1 MTCLWD
7 FFEEFDELVY
17 VSDPETY
24 EIVYMNR
31 KLRESLG
38 YQNRA
43 TYVGKKCYKV
53 LHGCD
58 EPCSFCTNS
67 VLEKGRVTSWV
78 HSNPVLGKRFLI
90 KNSLVDCGS
99 KSCRLELAIDVDSEV
114 VCNVPYYYAR
124 SESILNECLQRIVS
138 TTDPEASLHMML
150 EYIGQTFRCDRVYI
164 FESQNGYVDNTYE
177 WCADDVS
184 EQKEILQNISMENLD
199 WWYERFEKNELVTI
213 YSLEDIR
220 DQYPTTY
227 AILKP
232 QDISRL
238 VAGPIFSEN
247 TVVGFLG
254 VDNPDEDM
262 MMLVGPLIKVIGY
275 FIVALLRRRDLFRH
289 LNTLS
294 FHDPLTGA
302 YNRNAMFEH
311 SDELQKFRSV
321 GIVYCD
327 ITGLKQTND
336 ALGHSAGDQLIQYCF
351 EMIHTTL
358 DTPWV
363 YRIGGDE
370 FVAVFRDCDEEKF
383 RRQVKSLHQRV
394 RDDKH
399 HIAIGEVW
407 SNQPPYDLE
416 ALIIEADKV
425 MYEDKREYY
434 TANYRVQALDRHILP
449 CGEFQNMAETGS
461 VFYQFLGT
469 TYHDMEQLF
478 KSMTQQN
485 STGYFFFG
493 DMQKDLYYISD
504 NMRDEFGFESNVV
517 PGLIQAWA
525 QRISQEKARNLYWK
539 EMRAILSEKR
549 GVHDLRY
556 QVRNVHGKNMWIRSY
571 GIVKWNEEQNAPLFF
586 SGRITHQDDEFVVDS
601 VTNFPREAALFSR
614 LEEMKGEGKKAQV
627 IAFSFN
633 NISEINSTRGRVF
646 SDHLV
651 RTITENLTDRLA
663 DRMSFYRLEGM
674 RCAVLVE
681 FPYEGQREKLVQQIR
696 EIVGEWYRLMG
707 SIVAR
712 PCSFAAM
719 EYPLSNL
726 MPADFMEQLV
736 SLLRIAK
743 HDPSGETVEYSEENI
758 SKVRYMSN
766 MALALSHDVLH
777 GMKNFR
783 VVVQPVVS
791 TQTGKIV
798 GGEMLLRWRFRD
810 RDVSPDVFVTML
822 EKDNMINIVGRWV
835 FEQAVCTCMR
845 LVSYSPDFYLTF
857 NVSLQQMTDETFP
870 DYMEEV
876 LSKYKVDGSR
886 LAAEMTESCIDEQP
900 EKLIHFVETCSRLGI
915 RIALD
920 DFGSGYSS
928 IRMLL
933 QYPTSIVKLDR
944 SLLGEMTESVDKMN
958 FICSIVYACH
968 RFGKKVCMEGV
979 ETAEQDAL
987 IRESGCDMIQGYYHY
1002 YPLEIAALYSLLA
1015 DEKKDGSACK
1025 DA

>member
-1 MTCLWD
+1 M
-7 FFEEFDELVY
+7 
-17 VSDPETY
+17 
-24 EIVYMNR
+24 
-31 KLRESLG
+31 
-38 YQNRA
+38 
-43 TYVGKKCYKV
+43 
-53 LHGCD
+53 
-58 EPCSFCTNS
+58 
-67 VLEKGRVTSWV
+67 
-78 HSNPVLGKRFLI
+78 
-90 KNSLVDCGS
+90 
-99 KSCRLELAIDVDSEV
+99 
-114 VCNVPYYYAR
+114 
-124 SESILNECLQRIVS
+124 
-138 TTDPEASLHMML
+138 
-150 EYIGQTFRCDRVYI
+150 
-164 FESQNGYVDNTYE
+164 
-177 WCADDVS
+177 
-184 EQKEILQNISMENLD
+184 
-199 WWYERFEKNELVTI
+199 
-213 YSLEDIR
+213 
-220 DQYPTTY
+220 
-227 AILKP
+227 
-232 QDISRL
+232 
-238 VAGPIFSEN
+238 
-247 TVVGFLG
+247 
-254 VDNPDEDM
+254 
-262 MMLVGPLIKVIGY
+262 
-275 FIVALLRRRDLFRH
+275 
-289 LNTLS
+289 
-294 FHDPLTGA
+294 
-302 YNRNAMFEH
+302 
-311 SDELQKFRSV
+311 
-321 GIVYCD
+321 
-327 ITGLKQTND
+327 
-336 ALGHSAGDQLIQYCF
+336 
-351 EMIHTTL
+351 
-358 DTPWV
+358 
-363 YRIGGDE
+363 
-370 FVAVFRDCDEEKF
+370 
-383 RRQVKSLHQRV
+383 

-434 TANYRVQALDRHILP
+434 TANYRVQALDRHISP
-449 CGEFQNMAETGS
+449 CGEFKNMAETGS

-571 GIVKWNEEQNAPLFF
+571 GIVKWNEEQSAPLFF

-707 SIVAR
+707 IIVAQ

-719 EYPLSNL
+719 EYPLANL

-928 IRMLL
+928 MRMLL

>member
-43 TYVGKKCYKV
+43 AYVGKKCYKV

-90 KNSLVDCGS
+90 KDSLVDCGS
-99 KSCRLELAIDVDSEV
+99 KSCRLELAIDIDSEV

-138 TTDPEASLHMML
+138 TTDPEVSLHMML

-184 EQKEILQNISMENLD
+184 QQKEILQKLPMESVD

-238 VAGPIFSEN
+238 VAGPIFIEN
-247 TVVGFLG
+247 SVVGCLG

-275 FIVALLRRRDLFRH
+275 FIVALLRRRDLLRH

-311 SDELQKFRSV
+311 SDELQKLRSV

-416 ALIIEADKV
+416 ALIIEADKM

-434 TANYRVQALDRHILP
+434 TANYRVQALDRHISP
-449 CGEFQNMAETGS
+449 CGEFKNMAETGS

-571 GIVKWNEEQNAPLFF
+571 GIVKWNEEQSAPLFF

-707 SIVAR
+707 SIVAQ

-719 EYPLSNL
+719 EYPLANL

>member
-7 FFEEFDELVY
+7 FFEEFDELVC

-99 KSCRLELAIDVDSEV
+99 KSCRLELAIDIDSEV
-114 VCNVPYYYAR
+114 VCDVPYCYAR
-124 SESILNECLQRIVS
+124 SESILNECLQRIFS

-184 EQKEILQNISMENLD
+184 EQKEILQNISMESVD

-238 VAGPIFSEN
+238 VAGPIFIEN

-311 SDELQKFRSV
+311 SDELQKLRSV

-434 TANYRVQALDRHILP
+434 TANYRVQALDRHISP
-449 CGEFQNMAETGS
+449 CGEFKNMAETGS

-571 GIVKWNEEQNAPLFF
+571 GIVKWNEEQSAPLFF

-707 SIVAR
+707 SIVAQ

-719 EYPLSNL
+719 EYPLANL

>member
-43 TYVGKKCYKV
+43 AYVGKKCYKV
-53 LHGCD
+53 LQGCD

-90 KNSLVDCGS
+90 KDSLVDCGS
-99 KSCRLELAIDVDSEV
+99 KSCRLELAIDIDSEV

-124 SESILNECLQRIVS
+124 SESILNECLQRICS

-184 EQKEILQNISMENLD
+184 QQKEILQKLPMESVD

-238 VAGPIFSEN
+238 VAGPIFVEN
-247 TVVGFLG
+247 SVVGCLG

-275 FIVALLRRRDLFRH
+275 FIVALLRRRDLLRH

-311 SDELQKFRSV
+311 SDELQKLRSV

-327 ITGLKQTND
+327 STGLKQTND

-416 ALIIEADKV
+416 ALIIEADKM

-434 TANYRVQALDRHILP
+434 TANYRVQALDRHISP
-449 CGEFQNMAETGS
+449 CGEFKNMAETGS

-556 QVRNVHGKNMWIRSY
+556 QVRNVHGKNM
-571 GIVKWNEEQNAPLFF
+571 
-586 SGRITHQDDEFVVDS
+586 
-601 VTNFPREAALFSR
+601 
-614 LEEMKGEGKKAQV
+614 
-627 IAFSFN
+627 
-633 NISEINSTRGRVF
+633 
-646 SDHLV
+646 
-651 RTITENLTDRLA
+651 
-663 DRMSFYRLEGM
+663 
-674 RCAVLVE
+674 
-681 FPYEGQREKLVQQIR
+681 
-696 EIVGEWYRLMG
+696 
-707 SIVAR
+707 
-712 PCSFAAM
+712 
-719 EYPLSNL
+719 
-726 MPADFMEQLV
+726 
-736 SLLRIAK
+736 
-743 HDPSGETVEYSEENI
+743 
-758 SKVRYMSN
+758 
-766 MALALSHDVLH
+766 
-777 GMKNFR
+777 
-783 VVVQPVVS
+783 
-791 TQTGKIV
+791 
-798 GGEMLLRWRFRD
+798 
-810 RDVSPDVFVTML
+810 
-822 EKDNMINIVGRWV
+822 
-835 FEQAVCTCMR
+835 
-845 LVSYSPDFYLTF
+845 
-857 NVSLQQMTDETFP
+857 
-870 DYMEEV
+870 
-876 LSKYKVDGSR
+876 
-886 LAAEMTESCIDEQP
+886 
-900 EKLIHFVETCSRLGI
+900 
-915 RIALD
+915 
-920 DFGSGYSS
+920 
-928 IRMLL
+928 
-933 QYPTSIVKLDR
+933 
-944 SLLGEMTESVDKMN
+944 
-958 FICSIVYACH
+958 
-968 RFGKKVCMEGV
+968 
-979 ETAEQDAL
+979 
-987 IRESGCDMIQGYYHY
+987 
-1002 YPLEIAALYSLLA
+1002 
-1015 DEKKDGSACK
+1015 
-1025 DA
+1025 

>member
-90 KNSLVDCGS
+90 KDSLVDCGK
-99 KSCRLELAIDVDSEV
+99 KSCRLELAIDIDSEV

-184 EQKEILQNISMENLD
+184 QQKEILQKLPMESVD

-238 VAGPIFSEN
+238 VAGPIFIEN
-247 TVVGFLG
+247 TVVGCLG

-275 FIVALLRRRDLFRH
+275 FIVALLRRRDLLRH

-311 SDELQKFRSV
+311 SDELQKLRSV

-416 ALIIEADKV
+416 ALIIEADKM

-434 TANYRVQALDRHILP
+434 TANYRVQALDRHISP
-449 CGEFQNMAETGS
+449 CGEFKNMAETGS

-571 GIVKWNEEQNAPLFF
+571 GIVKWNEEQSAPLFF

-707 SIVAR
+707 SIVAQ

-719 EYPLSNL
+719 EYPLANL

>member
-1 MTCLWD
+1 MTCLWV

-43 TYVGKKCYKV
+43 AYVGKKCYKV

-90 KNSLVDCGS
+90 KDSLVDCGS
-99 KSCRLELAIDVDSEV
+99 KSCRLELAIDIDSEV

-184 EQKEILQNISMENLD
+184 QQKEILQKLPMESVD

-238 VAGPIFSEN
+238 VAGPIFIEN
-247 TVVGFLG
+247 TVVGCLG

-275 FIVALLRRRDLFRH
+275 FIVALLRRRDLLRH

-311 SDELQKFRSV
+311 SDELQKLRSV

-416 ALIIEADKV
+416 ALIIEADKM

-434 TANYRVQALDRHILP
+434 TANYRVQALDRHISP
-449 CGEFQNMAETGS
+449 CGEFKNMAETGS

-571 GIVKWNEEQNAPLFF
+571 GIVKWNEEQSAPLFF

-707 SIVAR
+707 SIVAQ

-719 EYPLSNL
+719 EYPLANL

>member
-7 FFEEFDELVY
+7 FFEEFDELVC

-53 LHGCD
+53 LQGCD

-90 KNSLVDCGS
+90 KNSLVDCGK
-99 KSCRLELAIDVDSEV
+99 KSCRLELAIDIDSEV
-114 VCNVPYYYAR
+114 VCDVPCYYAR
-124 SESILNECLQRIVS
+124 SESILNECLQRIFS

-184 EQKEILQNISMENLD
+184 EQKEILQNISMESVD

-238 VAGPIFSEN
+238 VAGPIFIEN

-311 SDELQKFRSV
+311 SDELQKLRSV

-434 TANYRVQALDRHILP
+434 TANYRVQALDRHISP
-449 CGEFQNMAETGS
+449 CGEFKNMAETGS

-571 GIVKWNEEQNAPLFF
+571 GIVKWNEEQSAPLFF

-707 SIVAR
+707 SIVAQ

-719 EYPLSNL
+719 EYPLANL

>member
-7 FFEEFDELVY
+7 FFEEFDELVC

-43 TYVGKKCYKV
+43 TYMGKKCYKV

-90 KNSLVDCGS
+90 KNSLVDCGK
-99 KSCRLELAIDVDSEV
+99 KSCRLELAIDIDFEV
-114 VCNVPYYYAR
+114 VCDVPYYYAR
-124 SESILNECLQRIVS
+124 SESILNECLQRIFS

-184 EQKEILQNISMENLD
+184 EQKEILQKLPMESVD

-238 VAGPIFSEN
+238 VAGPIFIEN

-311 SDELQKFRSV
+311 SDELQKLRSV

-434 TANYRVQALDRHILP
+434 TANYRVQALDRHISP
-449 CGEFQNMAETGS
+449 CGEFKNMAETGS

-504 NMRDEFGFESNVV
+504 NMRDEFGFESNIV

-571 GIVKWNEEQNAPLFF
+571 GIVKWNEEQSAPLFF

-707 SIVAR
+707 SIVAQ

-719 EYPLSNL
+719 EYPLANL